1 MISKEMERNIK
12 ANGGIREAFNEA
24 RRQKTLY
31 GEENVFDLS
40 IGNPSA
46 PAPRKVV
53 DVIKKLS
60 ENVNLDHQYMCESG
74 YEEVRSKIAGWMN
87 QKYKT
92 SYGINNII
100 MTNGVA
106 GGLNM
111 VLRALLNPGDEV
123 LVFRPYYPAYIGFAE
138 NWNGKIIE
146 VDPGEDF
153 QPDFEDLEGKITKR
167 TKVVIVN
174 SPHNPT
180 GVIYTKETATKI
192 SEILKSK
199 QKEYGHAICLLSDE
213 PYRDLVYIEEELPWW
228 PDFYQNTIVSYSFS
242 KSLSLAG
249 ERIGYLTIP
258 TEFEDSENV
267 IKAVRLAMGRL
278 GFVNAP
284 ALFQRIVGEC
294 TDEQVDLEYYAKNRE
309 ILYGTLKQ
317 CGYECIEPK
326 GAFYIFVKAPDNN
339 EERFLELARKRHL
352 IFVGGSSFG
361 YSGYVRLS
369 FCCKY
374 EVLQRAADALKQ
386 LADDCKIISISTI
399 YKYR

>member
-1 MISKEMERNIK
+1 MNKNLSI
-12 ANGGIREAFNEA
+12 NGGIRETFNEA
-24 RRQKTLY
+24 RRQKALY
-31 GEENVFDLS
+31 GDENVYDLS

-46 PAPRKVV
+46 PVPRKVTEV
-53 DVIKKLS
+53 LKDFCGKK
-60 ENVNLDHQYMCESG
+60 ELDHQYMCESG
-74 YEEVRSKIAGWMN
+74 YEEVREKIADHLN
-87 QKYKT
+87 QKYNT
-92 SYGINNII
+92 GYGINNII

-106 GGLNM
+106 GGINI

-123 LVFRPYYPAYIGFAE
+123 IIFRPYYPAYKGFVE
-138 NWNGKIIE
+138 NWQGKIVE
-146 VDPGEDF
+146 VNPKEDF
-153 QPDFEDLEGKITKR
+153 QPDFEDLEHKITIR

-180 GVIYTKETATKI
+180 GVIYTKETAAKI

-228 PDFYQNTIVSYSFS
+228 PDFYRNTIVSYSFS

-258 TEFEDSENV
+258 TEVEDSENV

-294 TDEQVDLEYYAKNRE
+294 IDEQVDLEYYAKNRE

-374 EVLQRAADALKQ
+374 EVLQRATDALKH
-386 LADDCKIISISTI
+386 LADDCRLTAS
-399 YKYR
+399 

>member
-1 MISKEMERNIK
+1 MNKNLSI
-12 ANGGIREAFNEA
+12 NGGIREAFNEA
-24 RRQKTLY
+24 RRQKALY
-31 GEENVFDLS
+31 GDENVYDLS

-46 PAPRKVV
+46 PVPRKVTEV
-53 DVIKKLS
+53 LKDFCGKK
-60 ENVNLDHQYMCESG
+60 ELDHQYMCESG
-74 YEEVRSKIAGWMN
+74 YEEVREKIADHLN
-87 QKYKT
+87 QKYNT
-92 SYGINNII
+92 GYGINNII

-106 GGLNM
+106 GGINI

-123 LVFRPYYPAYIGFAE
+123 IIFRPYYPAYKGFVE
-138 NWNGKIIE
+138 NWQGKIVE
-146 VDPGEDF
+146 VNPKEDF
-153 QPDFEDLEGKITKR
+153 QPDFEDLEHKITIR

-180 GVIYTKETATKI
+180 GVIYTKETAAKI

-294 TDEQVDLEYYAKNRE
+294 IDEQVDLEYYAKNRE

-374 EVLQRAADALKQ
+374 EVLQRATDALKH
-386 LADDCKIISISTI
+386 LADDCRLTAS
-399 YKYR
+399 

>member
-1 MISKEMERNIK
+1 MERNIK
-12 ANGGIREAFNEA
+12 ENGGIREAFNEA

-100 MTNGVA
+100 MTNGGA

-123 LVFRPYYPAYIGFAE
+123 LVFRPYYPAYKGFAE
-138 NWNGKIIE
+138 NWQGKIIE

-153 QPDFEDLEGKITKR
+153 QPDFENLERKITKR

-180 GVIYTKETATKI
+180 GVIYTKETAAKI
-192 SEILKSK
+192 SESLKSK

-258 TEFEDSENV
+258 TEVEDSENV

-294 TDEQVDLEYYAKNRE
+294 IDEQVDLEYYAKNKE

-317 CGYECIEPK
+317 CGYEFIEPK

-374 EVLQRAADALKQ
+374 EVLQRATDALKH
-386 LADDCKIISISTI
+386 LADDCKLTAS
-399 YKYR
+399 

>member
-12 ANGGIREAFNEA
+12 ENGGIREAFNEA

-92 SYGINNII
+92 SYEINNII

-228 PDFYQNTIVSYSFS
+228 PEFYQNTIVSYSFS

-294 TDEQVDLEYYAKNRE
+294 IDEQVDLEYYAKNRE

-386 LADDCKIISISTI
+386 LADDCKINSISTI
-399 YKYR
+399 YEYR

>member
-24 RRQKTLY
+24 RRQKALY

-46 PAPRKVV
+46 PAPEKVV
-53 DVIKKLS
+53 EALKELS
-60 ENVNLDHQYMCESG
+60 EKKNLDHQYMCESG
-74 YEEVRSKIAGWMN
+74 YEEVRNKVADWLN

-92 SYGINNII
+92 SYGIQNII

-123 LVFRPYYPAYIGFAE
+123 VIFRPYYPAYKGFAE
-138 NWNGKIIE
+138 NWQGKIIE

-153 QPDFEDLEGKITKR
+153 QPDFEDLESKLTER

-180 GVIYTKETATKI
+180 GVIYTKETAEKI
-192 SEILKSK
+192 SEILKKK

-213 PYRDLVYIEEELPWW
+213 PYRDLVYTGVELPWW

-258 TEFEDSENV
+258 TELEDSENV

-284 ALFQRIVGEC
+284 ALFQWVVGKC
-294 TDEQVDLEYYAKNRE
+294 VNEQVDLEYYARNRE
-309 ILYGTLKQ
+309 LLYGTLKQ
-317 CGYECIEPK
+317 YGYECTQPQ
-326 GAFYIFVKAPDNN
+326 GAFYIFVKAPENN
-339 EERFLELARKRHL
+339 EEQFLEAARKRHL

-361 YSGYVRLS
+361 YSGYVRVS
-369 FCCKY
+369 FCC
-374 EVLQRAADALKQ
+374 EHEILQRSADALKQ
-386 LADDCKIISISTI
+386 LAVDCGITSKRINVS
-399 YKYR
+399 KK

>member
-1 MISKEMERNIK
+1 MNKNLSI
-12 ANGGIREAFNEA
+12 NGGIREAFNEA
-24 RRQKTLY
+24 RRQKALY
-31 GEENVFDLS
+31 GDENVYDLS

-46 PAPRKVV
+46 PVPRKVTEV
-53 DVIKKLS
+53 LKDFCGKK
-60 ENVNLDHQYMCESG
+60 ELDHQYMCESG
-74 YEEVRSKIAGWMN
+74 YEEVREKIADHLN
-87 QKYKT
+87 QKYNT
-92 SYGINNII
+92 GYGINNII

-106 GGLNM
+106 GGINI

-123 LVFRPYYPAYIGFAE
+123 IIFRPYYPAYKGFVE
-138 NWNGKIIE
+138 NWQGKIVE
-146 VDPGEDF
+146 VNPKEDF
-153 QPDFEDLEGKITKR
+153 QPDFEDLEHKITIR

-180 GVIYTKETATKI
+180 GVIYTKETAAKI

-228 PDFYQNTIVSYSFS
+228 PEFYRNTIVSYSFS

-258 TEFEDSENV
+258 TEVEDSENV

-294 TDEQVDLEYYAKNRE
+294 IDEQVDLEYYAKNRE

-374 EVLQRAADALKQ
+374 EVLQRATDALKH
-386 LADDCKIISISTI
+386 LADDCRLTAS
-399 YKYR
+399 

>member
-1 MISKEMERNIK
+1 MISREMKRNLTI
-12 ANGGIREAFNEA
+12 NGGIREAFNEA
-24 RRQKTLY
+24 RRQKELY

-46 PAPRKVV
+46 PAPKKVV
-53 DVIKKLS
+53 EVLKELGEKK
-60 ENVNLDHQYMCESG
+60 NLDHQYMCESG
-74 YEEVRSKIAGWMN
+74 YEEVRSKIADWLN

-92 SYGINNII
+92 SYGINNVI
-100 MTNGVA
+100 MANGVA
-106 GGLNM
+106 GGINM
-111 VLRALLNPGDEV
+111 VLRALLDPGDEV
-123 LVFRPYYPAYIGFAE
+123 LIFRPYYPAYKGFAE
-138 NWNGKIIE
+138 NWQGKIVE
-146 VDPGEDF
+146 VAPGEDF
-153 QPDFEDLEGKITKR
+153 QPDFEDLESKLTER

-180 GVIYTKETATKI
+180 GVIYTKETARKI
-192 SEILKSK
+192 SEILECK
-199 QKEYGHAICLLSDE
+199 QKAYGHAICLLSDE

-294 TDEQVDLEYYAKNRE
+294 IDEQVDLEYYAKNRE

-374 EVLQRAADALKQ
+374 EVLQRATDAFKH
-386 LADDCKIISISTI
+386 LADDCRLTAN
-399 YKYR
+399 

>member
-1 MISKEMERNIK
+1 MISKEMNKNLSI
-12 ANGGIREAFNEA
+12 NGGIREAFNEA
-24 RRQKTLY
+24 RRQKALY
-31 GEENVFDLS
+31 GDENVYDLS

-46 PAPRKVV
+46 PVPRKVTEV
-53 DVIKKLS
+53 LKDFCGKK
-60 ENVNLDHQYMCESG
+60 ELDHQYMCESG
-74 YEEVRSKIAGWMN
+74 YEEVREKIADHLN
-87 QKYKT
+87 QKYNT
-92 SYGINNII
+92 GYGINNII

-106 GGLNM
+106 GGINI

-123 LVFRPYYPAYIGFAE
+123 IIFRPYYPAYKGFVE
-138 NWNGKIIE
+138 NWQGKI
-146 VDPGEDF
+146 VKVNPKEDF
-153 QPDFEDLEGKITKR
+153 QPDFEDLEHKITIR

-180 GVIYTKETATKI
+180 GVIYTKETAAKI

-294 TDEQVDLEYYAKNRE
+294 IDEQVDLEYYAKNRE

-374 EVLQRAADALKQ
+374 EVLQRATDALKH
-386 LADDCKIISISTI
+386 LADDCRLTAS
-399 YKYR
+399 

>member
-1 MISKEMERNIK
+1 
-12 ANGGIREAFNEA
+12 
-24 RRQKTLY
+24 
-31 GEENVFDLS
+31 
-40 IGNPSA
+40 
-46 PAPRKVV
+46 
-53 DVIKKLS
+53 
-60 ENVNLDHQYMCESG
+60 
-74 YEEVRSKIAGWMN
+74 
-87 QKYKT
+87 
-92 SYGINNII
+92 
-100 MTNGVA
+100 
-106 GGLNM
+106 M

-294 TDEQVDLEYYAKNRE
+294 IDEQVDLEYYAKNRE

-386 LADDCKIISISTI
+386 LADDCKINSISTI
-399 YKYR
+399 YEYR

>member
-1 MISKEMERNIK
+1 MISKEMNKNLSI
-12 ANGGIREAFNEA
+12 NGGIREAFNEA
-24 RRQKTLY
+24 RRQKALY
-31 GEENVFDLS
+31 GDENVYDLS

-46 PAPRKVV
+46 PAPGKVTEV
-53 DVIKKLS
+53 LKDFCGKK
-60 ENVNLDHQYMCESG
+60 ELDHQYMCESG
-74 YEEVRSKIAGWMN
+74 YEEVREKIADHLN
-87 QKYKT
+87 QKYNT
-92 SYGINNII
+92 GYGINNII

-106 GGLNM
+106 GGINI
-111 VLRALLNPGDEV
+111 VLRALLDPGDEV
-123 LVFRPYYPAYIGFAE
+123 IIFRPYYPAYKGFVG
-138 NWNGKIIE
+138 NWQGKIVE
-146 VDPGEDF
+146 VNSKEDF
-153 QPDFEDLEGKITKR
+153 QPDFEDLEHKITIR

-213 PYRDLVYIEEELPWW
+213 PYRDLVYIEEDLPWW

-258 TEFEDSENV
+258 TEVEDSENV
-267 IKAVRLAMGRL
+267 IKAVRLAMGGL

-294 TDEQVDLEYYAKNRE
+294 IDEQVDLEYYAKNRE

-317 CGYECIEPK
+317 YGYECIEPK

-339 EERFLELARKRHL
+339 EERFLEFARKRHL

-361 YSGYVRLS
+361 YKGYVRLS

-374 EVLQRAADALKQ
+374 EVLQRATDALKQ
-386 LADDCKIISISTI
+386 LADDCRLTAS
-399 YKYR
+399 

>member
-1 MISKEMERNIK
+1 MISKEMNKNLSI
-12 ANGGIREAFNEA
+12 NGGIREAFNEA
-24 RRQKTLY
+24 RRQKALY
-31 GEENVFDLS
+31 GDENVYDLS

-46 PAPRKVV
+46 PAPGKVTEV
-53 DVIKKLS
+53 LKDFCGKK
-60 ENVNLDHQYMCESG
+60 ELDHQYMCESG
-74 YEEVRSKIAGWMN
+74 YEEVREKIADHLN
-87 QKYKT
+87 QKYNT
-92 SYGINNII
+92 GYGINNII

-106 GGLNM
+106 GGINI
-111 VLRALLNPGDEV
+111 VLRALLDPGDEV
-123 LVFRPYYPAYIGFAE
+123 IIFRPYYPAYKGFVG
-138 NWNGKIIE
+138 NWQGKIVE
-146 VDPGEDF
+146 VNSKEDF
-153 QPDFEDLEGKITKR
+153 QPDFEDLEHKITIR

-213 PYRDLVYIEEELPWW
+213 PYRDLVYIEEDLPWW

-258 TEFEDSENV
+258 TEVEDSENV
-267 IKAVRLAMGRL
+267 IKAVRLAMGGL

-294 TDEQVDLEYYAKNRE
+294 IDEQVDLEYYAKNRE

-339 EERFLELARKRHL
+339 EERFLEFARKRHL

-374 EVLQRAADALKQ
+374 EVLQRAEDALKQ
-386 LADDCKIISISTI
+386 LADDCKILV
-399 YKYR
+399 

>member
-1 MISKEMERNIK
+1 MISKEMNKNLSI
-12 ANGGIREAFNEA
+12 NGGIREAFNEA
-24 RRQKTLY
+24 RRQKALY
-31 GEENVFDLS
+31 GDENVYDLS

-46 PAPRKVV
+46 PVPRKVTEV
-53 DVIKKLS
+53 LKDFCGKK
-60 ENVNLDHQYMCESG
+60 ELDHQYMCESG
-74 YEEVRSKIAGWMN
+74 YEEVREKIADHLN
-87 QKYKT
+87 QKYNT
-92 SYGINNII
+92 GYGINNII

-106 GGLNM
+106 GGINI

-123 LVFRPYYPAYIGFAE
+123 IIFRPYYPAYKGFVE
-138 NWNGKIIE
+138 NWQGKIVE
-146 VDPGEDF
+146 VNPKEDF
-153 QPDFEDLEGKITKR
+153 QPDFEDLEHKITIR

-180 GVIYTKETATKI
+180 GVIYTKETAAKI

-228 PDFYQNTIVSYSFS
+228 PDFYRNTIVSYSFS

-258 TEFEDSENV
+258 TEVEDSENV
-267 IKAVRLAMGRL
+267 IKAVRLAMGGL

-294 TDEQVDLEYYAKNRE
+294 IDEQVDLEYYAKNRQ

-374 EVLQRAADALKQ
+374 EVLQRATDALKH
-386 LADDCKIISISTI
+386 LADDCRLTAS
-399 YKYR
+399 

>member
-1 MISKEMERNIK
+1 MKRNLTI
-12 ANGGIREAFNEA
+12 NGGIREAFNEA
-24 RRQKTLY
+24 RRQKELY

-46 PAPRKVV
+46 PAPKKVV
-53 DVIKKLS
+53 EVLKELS
-60 ENVNLDHQYMCESG
+60 EKKNLDHQYMCESG
-74 YEEVRSKIAGWMN
+74 YEEVRSKIADWLN

-100 MTNGVA
+100 MANGVA
-106 GGLNM
+106 GGINM
-111 VLRALLNPGDEV
+111 VLRALLDPGDEV
-123 LVFRPYYPAYIGFAE
+123 LIFRPYYPAYKGFAE
-138 NWNGKIIE
+138 NWQGKIIE
-146 VDPGEDF
+146 VEPGEDF
-153 QPDFEDLEGKITKR
+153 QPDFDDLEGKLTER

-180 GVIYTKETATKI
+180 GVIYTKETARKI
-192 SEILKSK
+192 SEILECK
-199 QKEYGHAICLLSDE
+199 QKAYGHAICLLSDE

-284 ALFQRIVGEC
+284 ALFQRVVGEC
-294 TDEQVDLEYYAKNRE
+294 IYEQVDLEYYAKNRE
-309 ILYGTLKQ
+309 LLYGILKKY
-317 CGYECIEPK
+317 GYECIEPQ

-374 EVLQRAADALKQ
+374 EILQKSADALKQ
-386 LADDCKIISISTI
+386 LAVDCGITNMGIDASK
-399 YKYR
+399 K

>member
-1 MISKEMERNIK
+1 MISKEMNKNLSI
-12 ANGGIREAFNEA
+12 NGGIREAFNEA
-24 RRQKTLY
+24 RRQKALY
-31 GEENVFDLS
+31 GDENVYDLS

-46 PAPRKVV
+46 PVPRKVTEV
-53 DVIKKLS
+53 LKDFCGKK
-60 ENVNLDHQYMCESG
+60 ELDHQYMCESG
-74 YEEVRSKIAGWMN
+74 YEEVREKIADHLN
-87 QKYKT
+87 QKYNT
-92 SYGINNII
+92 GYGINNII

-106 GGLNM
+106 GGINI

-123 LVFRPYYPAYIGFAE
+123 IIFRPYYPAYKGFVE
-138 NWNGKIIE
+138 NWQGKIVE
-146 VDPGEDF
+146 VNPKEDF
-153 QPDFEDLEGKITKR
+153 QPDFEDLEHKITIR

-180 GVIYTKETATKI
+180 GVIYTKETAAKI

-294 TDEQVDLEYYAKNRE
+294 IDEQVDLEYYAKNRE

-374 EVLQRAADALKQ
+374 EVLQRATDALKH
-386 LADDCKIISISTI
+386 LADDCRLTAS
-399 YKYR
+399 

>member
-1 MISKEMERNIK
+1 MISKEMNKNLSI
-12 ANGGIREAFNEA
+12 NGGIREAFNEA
-24 RRQKTLY
+24 RRQKALY
-31 GEENVFDLS
+31 GDENVYDLS

-46 PAPRKVV
+46 PVPRKVTEV
-53 DVIKKLS
+53 LKDFCGKK
-60 ENVNLDHQYMCESG
+60 ELDHQYMCESG
-74 YEEVRSKIAGWMN
+74 YEEVREKIADHLN
-87 QKYKT
+87 QKYNT
-92 SYGINNII
+92 GYGINNII

-106 GGLNM
+106 GGINI

-123 LVFRPYYPAYIGFAE
+123 IIFRPYYPAYKGFVE
-138 NWNGKIIE
+138 NWQGKIVE
-146 VDPGEDF
+146 VNPKEDF
-153 QPDFEDLEGKITKR
+153 QPDFEDLEHKITIR

-180 GVIYTKETATKI
+180 GVIYTKETAAKI

-258 TEFEDSENV
+258 TEVEDSENV

-294 TDEQVDLEYYAKNRE
+294 IDEQVDLEYYAKNKE

-317 CGYECIEPK
+317 CGYEFIEPK

-374 EVLQRAADALKQ
+374 EVLQRATDALKH
-386 LADDCKIISISTI
+386 LADDCRLTAS
-399 YKYR
+399 

>member
-1 MISKEMERNIK
+1 MISKEMNKNLSI
-12 ANGGIREAFNEA
+12 NGGIREAFNEA
-24 RRQKTLY
+24 RRQKALY
-31 GEENVFDLS
+31 GDENVYDLS

-46 PAPRKVV
+46 PAPGKVTEV
-53 DVIKKLS
+53 LKDFCGKK
-60 ENVNLDHQYMCESG
+60 ELDHQYMCESG
-74 YEEVRSKIAGWMN
+74 YEEVREKIADHLN
-87 QKYKT
+87 QKYNT
-92 SYGINNII
+92 GYGINNII

-106 GGLNM
+106 GGINI
-111 VLRALLNPGDEV
+111 VLRALLDPGDEV
-123 LVFRPYYPAYIGFAE
+123 IIFRPYYPAYKGFVG
-138 NWNGKIIE
+138 NWQGKIVE
-146 VDPGEDF
+146 VNSKEDF
-153 QPDFEDLEGKITKR
+153 QPDFEDLEHKITIR

-213 PYRDLVYIEEELPWW
+213 PYRDLVYIEEDLPWW

-258 TEFEDSENV
+258 TEVEDSENV
-267 IKAVRLAMGRL
+267 IKPVRLAMGGL

-294 TDEQVDLEYYAKNRE
+294 IDEQVDLEYYAKNRE

-339 EERFLELARKRHL
+339 EERFLEFARKRHL

-361 YSGYVRLS
+361 YKGYVRLS

-374 EVLQRAADALKQ
+374 EVLQRATDALKQ
-386 LADDCKIISISTI
+386 LADDCRLTAS
-399 YKYR
+399 

>member
-1 MISKEMERNIK
+1 MISKEMNKNLSI
-12 ANGGIREAFNEA
+12 NGGIREAFNEA
-24 RRQKTLY
+24 RRQKALY
-31 GEENVFDLS
+31 GDENVYDLS

-46 PAPRKVV
+46 PVPRKVTEV
-53 DVIKKLS
+53 LKDFCGKK
-60 ENVNLDHQYMCESG
+60 ELDHQYMCESG
-74 YEEVRSKIAGWMN
+74 YEEVREKIADHLN
-87 QKYKT
+87 QKYNT
-92 SYGINNII
+92 GYGINNII

-106 GGLNM
+106 GGINI

-123 LVFRPYYPAYIGFAE
+123 IIFRPYYPAYKGFVE
-138 NWNGKIIE
+138 NWQGKIVE
-146 VDPGEDF
+146 VNPKEDF
-153 QPDFEDLEGKITKR
+153 QPDFEDLEHKITIR

-180 GVIYTKETATKI
+180 GVIYTKETAAKI

-228 PDFYQNTIVSYSFS
+228 PDFYRNTIVSYSFS

-258 TEFEDSENV
+258 TEVEDSENV
-267 IKAVRLAMGRL
+267 IKAVRLAMGGL

-294 TDEQVDLEYYAKNRE
+294 IDEQVDLEYYAKNRE

-374 EVLQRAADALKQ
+374 EVLQRATDALKH
-386 LADDCKIISISTI
+386 LADDCRLTAS
-399 YKYR
+399 

>member
-1 MISKEMERNIK
+1 MNKNLSI
-12 ANGGIREAFNEA
+12 NGGIREAFNEA
-24 RRQKTLY
+24 RRQKALY
-31 GEENVFDLS
+31 GDENVYDLS

-46 PAPRKVV
+46 PVPRKVTEV
-53 DVIKKLS
+53 LKDFCGKK
-60 ENVNLDHQYMCESG
+60 ELDHQYMCESG
-74 YEEVRSKIAGWMN
+74 YEEVREKIADHLN
-87 QKYKT
+87 QKYNT
-92 SYGINNII
+92 GYGINNII

-106 GGLNM
+106 GGINI

-123 LVFRPYYPAYIGFAE
+123 IIFRPYYPAYKGFVE
-138 NWNGKIIE
+138 NWQGKIVE
-146 VDPGEDF
+146 VNPKEDF
-153 QPDFEDLEGKITKR
+153 QPDFEDLEHKITIR

-180 GVIYTKETATKI
+180 GVIYTKETAAKI
-192 SEILKSK
+192 SEILKRK

-294 TDEQVDLEYYAKNRE
+294 IDEQVDLEYYAKNRE

-339 EERFLELARKRHL
+339 EERFLELARERHL

-374 EVLQRAADALKQ
+374 EVLQRAEDALKQ
-386 LADDCKIISISTI
+386 LADDCKILV
-399 YKYR
+399 

>member
-1 MISKEMERNIK
+1 MNKNLSI
-12 ANGGIREAFNEA
+12 NGGIREAFNEA
-24 RRQKTLY
+24 RRQKALY
-31 GEENVFDLS
+31 GDENVYDLS

-46 PAPRKVV
+46 PVPRKVTEV
-53 DVIKKLS
+53 LKDFCGKK
-60 ENVNLDHQYMCESG
+60 ELDHQYMCESG
-74 YEEVRSKIAGWMN
+74 YEEVREKIADHLN
-87 QKYKT
+87 QKYNT
-92 SYGINNII
+92 GYGINNII

-106 GGLNM
+106 GGINI
-111 VLRALLNPGDEV
+111 VLRALLDPGDEV
-123 LVFRPYYPAYIGFAE
+123 IIFRPYYPAYKGFVG
-138 NWNGKIIE
+138 NWQGKIVE
-146 VDPGEDF
+146 VNSKEDF
-153 QPDFEDLEGKITKR
+153 QPDFEDLEHKITIR

-180 GVIYTKETATKI
+180 GVIYTKETAAKI

-213 PYRDLVYIEEELPWW
+213 PYRDLVYIEEKLPWW
-228 PDFYQNTIVSYSFS
+228 PDFYRNTIVSYSFS

-258 TEFEDSENV
+258 TEVEDSENV

-294 TDEQVDLEYYAKNRE
+294 IDEQVDLEYYAKNRE

-374 EVLQRAADALKQ
+374 EVLQRATDALKH
-386 LADDCKIISISTI
+386 LANDCRLTAS
-399 YKYR
+399 

>member
-1 MISKEMERNIK
+1 MISKEMNKNLSI
-12 ANGGIREAFNEA
+12 NGGIREAFNEA
-24 RRQKTLY
+24 RRQKALY
-31 GEENVFDLS
+31 GDENVYDLS

-46 PAPRKVV
+46 PVPRKVTEV
-53 DVIKKLS
+53 LKDFCGKK
-60 ENVNLDHQYMCESG
+60 ELDHQYMCESG
-74 YEEVRSKIAGWMN
+74 YEEVREKIADHLN
-87 QKYKT
+87 QKYNIG
-92 SYGINNII
+92 YGINNII

-106 GGLNM
+106 GGINI

-123 LVFRPYYPAYIGFAE
+123 IIFRPYYPAYKGFVE
-138 NWNGKIIE
+138 NWQGKIVE
-146 VDPGEDF
+146 VNPKEDF
-153 QPDFEDLEGKITKR
+153 QPDFEDLEHKITIR

-180 GVIYTKETATKI
+180 GVIYTKETAAKI

-213 PYRDLVYIEEELPWW
+213 PYRDLVYIEEKLPWW
-228 PDFYQNTIVSYSFS
+228 PDFYRNTIVSYSFS

-258 TEFEDSENV
+258 TEVEDSENV

-294 TDEQVDLEYYAKNRE
+294 IDEQVDLEYYAKNRE

-374 EVLQRAADALKQ
+374 EVLQRATDALKH
-386 LADDCKIISISTI
+386 LADDCRLTAS
-399 YKYR
+399 

>member
-1 MISKEMERNIK
+1 MNKNLSI
-12 ANGGIREAFNEA
+12 NGGIREAFNEA
-24 RRQKTLY
+24 RRQKALY
-31 GEENVFDLS
+31 GDENVYDLS

-46 PAPRKVV
+46 PVPRKVTEV
-53 DVIKKLS
+53 LKDFCGKK
-60 ENVNLDHQYMCESG
+60 ELDHQYMCESG
-74 YEEVRSKIAGWMN
+74 YEEVREKIADHLN
-87 QKYKT
+87 QKYNT
-92 SYGINNII
+92 GYGNNNII

-106 GGLNM
+106 GGINI

-123 LVFRPYYPAYIGFAE
+123 IIFRPYYPAYKGFVE
-138 NWNGKIIE
+138 NWQGKIVE
-146 VDPGEDF
+146 VNPKEDF
-153 QPDFEDLEGKITKR
+153 QPDFEDLEHKITIR

-174 SPHNPT
+174 SPHDPT
-180 GVIYTKETATKI
+180 GVIYTKETAAKI

-228 PDFYQNTIVSYSFS
+228 PDFYRNTIVSYSFS

-258 TEFEDSENV
+258 TEVEDSENV

-294 TDEQVDLEYYAKNRE
+294 IDEQVDLEYYAKNRE

-374 EVLQRAADALKQ
+374 EVLQRATDALKH
-386 LADDCKIISISTI
+386 LADDCRLTAS
-399 YKYR
+399 

>member
-1 MISKEMERNIK
+1 MISKEMNKNLSI
-12 ANGGIREAFNEA
+12 NGGIREAFNEA
-24 RRQKTLY
+24 RRQKALY
-31 GEENVFDLS
+31 GDENVYDLS

-46 PAPRKVV
+46 PVPRKVTEV
-53 DVIKKLS
+53 LKDFCGKK
-60 ENVNLDHQYMCESG
+60 ELDHQYMCESG
-74 YEEVRSKIAGWMN
+74 YEEVREKIADHLN
-87 QKYKT
+87 QKYNT
-92 SYGINNII
+92 GYGINNII

-106 GGLNM
+106 GGINI

-123 LVFRPYYPAYIGFAE
+123 LVFRPYYPAYKGFVE
-138 NWNGKIIE
+138 NWQGKIVE
-146 VDPGEDF
+146 VNPKEDF
-153 QPDFEDLEGKITKR
+153 QPDFEDLEHKITIR

-180 GVIYTKETATKI
+180 GVIYTKETAAKI

-228 PDFYQNTIVSYSFS
+228 PDFYRNTIVSYSFS

-258 TEFEDSENV
+258 TEVEDSENV

-294 TDEQVDLEYYAKNRE
+294 IDEQVDLEYYAKNRE

-339 EERFLELARKRHL
+339 EERFLELARERHL

-374 EVLQRAADALKQ
+374 EVLQRAEDALKQ
-386 LADDCKIISISTI
+386 LADDCKILV
-399 YKYR
+399 

>member
-1 MISKEMERNIK
+1 MISKEMNKNLSI
-12 ANGGIREAFNEA
+12 NGGIREAFNEA
-24 RRQKTLY
+24 RRQKALY
-31 GEENVFDLS
+31 GDENVYDLS

-46 PAPRKVV
+46 PVPRKVTEV
-53 DVIKKLS
+53 LKDFCGKK
-60 ENVNLDHQYMCESG
+60 ELDHQYMCESG
-74 YEEVRSKIAGWMN
+74 YEEVREKIADHLN
-87 QKYKT
+87 QKYNT
-92 SYGINNII
+92 GYGINNII

-106 GGLNM
+106 GGINI

-123 LVFRPYYPAYIGFAE
+123 IIFRPYYPAYKGFVE
-138 NWNGKIIE
+138 NWQGKIVE
-146 VDPGEDF
+146 VNPKEDF
-153 QPDFEDLEGKITKR
+153 QPDFEDLEHKITIR

-180 GVIYTKETATKI
+180 GVIYTKETAAKI

-213 PYRDLVYIEEELPWW
+213 PYRDLVYIEEKLPWW
-228 PDFYQNTIVSYSFS
+228 PDFYRNTIVSYSFS

-258 TEFEDSENV
+258 TEVEDSENV

-294 TDEQVDLEYYAKNRE
+294 IDEQVDLEYYAKNRE

-317 CGYECIEPK
+317 CGYEFIEPK

-374 EVLQRAADALKQ
+374 EVLQRATDALKH
-386 LADDCKIISISTI
+386 LADDCRLTAS
-399 YKYR
+399 

>member
-1 MISKEMERNIK
+1 MNKNLSI
-12 ANGGIREAFNEA
+12 NGGIREAFNEA
-24 RRQKTLY
+24 RRQKALY
-31 GEENVFDLS
+31 GDENVYDLS

-46 PAPRKVV
+46 PAPGKVTEV
-53 DVIKKLS
+53 LKDFCGKK
-60 ENVNLDHQYMCESG
+60 ELDHQYMCESG
-74 YEEVRSKIAGWMN
+74 YEEVREKIADHLN
-87 QKYKT
+87 QKYNT
-92 SYGINNII
+92 GYGINNII

-106 GGLNM
+106 GGINI
-111 VLRALLNPGDEV
+111 VLRALLDPGDEV
-123 LVFRPYYPAYIGFAE
+123 IIFRPYYPAYKGFVG
-138 NWNGKIIE
+138 NWQGKIVE
-146 VDPGEDF
+146 VNSKEDF
-153 QPDFEDLEGKITKR
+153 QPDFEDLEHKITIR

-213 PYRDLVYIEEELPWW
+213 PYRDLVYIEEDLPWW

-258 TEFEDSENV
+258 TEVEDSENV
-267 IKAVRLAMGRL
+267 IKAVRLAMGGL

-294 TDEQVDLEYYAKNRE
+294 IDEQVDLEYYAKNRE

-339 EERFLELARKRHL
+339 EERFLEFARKRHL

-361 YSGYVRLS
+361 YKGYVRLS

-374 EVLQRAADALKQ
+374 EVLQRATDALKQ
-386 LADDCKIISISTI
+386 LADDCRLTAS
-399 YKYR
+399 

>member
-1 MISKEMERNIK
+1 MNKNLSI
-12 ANGGIREAFNEA
+12 NGGIREAFNEA
-24 RRQKTLY
+24 RRQKALY
-31 GEENVFDLS
+31 GDENVYDLS

-46 PAPRKVV
+46 PVPRKVTEV
-53 DVIKKLS
+53 LKDFCGKK
-60 ENVNLDHQYMCESG
+60 ELDHQYMCESG
-74 YEEVRSKIAGWMN
+74 YEEVREKIADHLN
-87 QKYKT
+87 QKYNT
-92 SYGINNII
+92 GYGINNII

-106 GGLNM
+106 GGINI

-123 LVFRPYYPAYIGFAE
+123 IIFRPYYPAYKGFVE
-138 NWNGKIIE
+138 NWQGKI
-146 VDPGEDF
+146 VKVNPKEDF
-153 QPDFEDLEGKITKR
+153 QPDFEDLEHKITIR

-180 GVIYTKETATKI
+180 GVIYTKETAAKI

-294 TDEQVDLEYYAKNRE
+294 IDEQVDLEYYAKNRE

-374 EVLQRAADALKQ
+374 EVLQRATDALKH
-386 LADDCKIISISTI
+386 LADDCRLTAS
-399 YKYR
+399 

>member
-1 MISKEMERNIK
+1 MNKNLSI
-12 ANGGIREAFNEA
+12 NGGIREAFNEA
-24 RRQKTLY
+24 RRQKALY
-31 GEENVFDLS
+31 GDENVYDLS

-46 PAPRKVV
+46 PVPRKVTEV
-53 DVIKKLS
+53 LKDFCGKK
-60 ENVNLDHQYMCESG
+60 ELDHQYMCESG
-74 YEEVRSKIAGWMN
+74 YEEVREKIADHLN
-87 QKYKT
+87 QKYNT
-92 SYGINNII
+92 GYGINNII

-106 GGLNM
+106 GGINI

-123 LVFRPYYPAYIGFAE
+123 IIFRPYYPAYKGFVE
-138 NWNGKIIE
+138 NWQGKIVE
-146 VDPGEDF
+146 VNPKEDF
-153 QPDFEDLEGKITKR
+153 QPDFEDLEHKITIR

-180 GVIYTKETATKI
+180 GVIYTKETAAKI

-228 PDFYQNTIVSYSFS
+228 PDFYRNTIVSYSFS

-258 TEFEDSENV
+258 TEVEDSENV

-294 TDEQVDLEYYAKNRE
+294 IDEQVDLEYYAKNRQ

-374 EVLQRAADALKQ
+374 EVLQRATDALKH
-386 LADDCKIISISTI
+386 LADDCRLTAS
-399 YKYR
+399 

>member
-1 MISKEMERNIK
+1 MNKNLSI
-12 ANGGIREAFNEA
+12 NGGIREAFNEA
-24 RRQKTLY
+24 RRQKALY
-31 GEENVFDLS
+31 GDENVYDLS

-46 PAPRKVV
+46 PAPGKVTEV
-53 DVIKKLS
+53 LKDFCGKK
-60 ENVNLDHQYMCESG
+60 ELDHQYMCESG
-74 YEEVRSKIAGWMN
+74 YEEVREKIADHLN
-87 QKYKT
+87 QKYNT
-92 SYGINNII
+92 GYGINNII

-106 GGLNM
+106 GGINI
-111 VLRALLNPGDEV
+111 VLRALLDPGDEV
-123 LVFRPYYPAYIGFAE
+123 IIFRPYYPAYKGFVE
-138 NWNGKIIE
+138 NWQGKIVE
-146 VDPGEDF
+146 VNPKEDF
-153 QPDFEDLEGKITKR
+153 QPDFEDLEHKITIR

-180 GVIYTKETATKI
+180 GVIYTKETAAKI

-228 PDFYQNTIVSYSFS
+228 PDFYRNTIVSYSFS

-258 TEFEDSENV
+258 TEVEDSENV

-294 TDEQVDLEYYAKNRE
+294 IDEQVDLEYYAKNRE

-374 EVLQRAADALKQ
+374 EVLQRATDALKH
-386 LADDCKIISISTI
+386 LADDCRLTAS
-399 YKYR
+399 

>member
-1 MISKEMERNIK
+1 MISKEMNKNLSI
-12 ANGGIREAFNEA
+12 NGGIREAFNEA
-24 RRQKTLY
+24 RRQKALY
-31 GEENVFDLS
+31 GDENVYDLS

-46 PAPRKVV
+46 PVPRKVTEV
-53 DVIKKLS
+53 LKDFCGKK
-60 ENVNLDHQYMCESG
+60 ELDHQYMCESG
-74 YEEVRSKIAGWMN
+74 YEEVREKIADHLN
-87 QKYKT
+87 QKYNT
-92 SYGINNII
+92 GYGINNII

-106 GGLNM
+106 GGINI

-123 LVFRPYYPAYIGFAE
+123 IIFRPYYPAYKGFVE
-138 NWNGKIIE
+138 NWQGKIVE
-146 VDPGEDF
+146 VNPKEDF
-153 QPDFEDLEGKITKR
+153 QPDFEDLEHKITIR

-180 GVIYTKETATKI
+180 GVIYTKETAAKI

-228 PDFYQNTIVSYSFS
+228 PDFYRNTIVSYSFS

-258 TEFEDSENV
+258 TEVEDSENV

-294 TDEQVDLEYYAKNRE
+294 IDEQVDLEYYAKNRE

-374 EVLQRAADALKQ
+374 EVLQRATDALKH
-386 LADDCKIISISTI
+386 LADDCRLTVS
-399 YKYR
+399 

>member
-46 PAPRKVV
+46 PAPEK
-53 DVIKKLS
+53 VIKVLKELS
-60 ENVNLDHQYMCESG
+60 EKKNLDHQYMCESG
-74 YEEVRSKIAGWMN
+74 YEEVRSKIADWLN

-294 TDEQVDLEYYAKNRE
+294 IDEQVDLEYYAKNRE

-361 YSGYVRLS
+361 YSG
-369 FCCKY
+369 
-374 EVLQRAADALKQ
+374 
-386 LADDCKIISISTI
+386 
-399 YKYR
+399 

>member
-1 MISKEMERNIK
+1 MKRNLTI
-12 ANGGIREAFNEA
+12 NGGIREAFNEA
-24 RRQKTLY
+24 RRQKELY

-46 PAPRKVV
+46 PAPKKVV
-53 DVIKKLS
+53 EVLKELGEKK
-60 ENVNLDHQYMCESG
+60 NLDHQYMCESG
-74 YEEVRSKIAGWMN
+74 YEEVRSKIADWLN

-123 LVFRPYYPAYIGFAE
+123 VIFKPYYPAYKGFAE
-138 NWNGKIIE
+138 NWQGKIIE
-146 VDPGEDF
+146 VEPGEDF
-153 QPDFEDLEGKITKR
+153 QPDFDDLEGKITER

-180 GVIYTKETATKI
+180 GVIYTKETARKL
-192 SEILKSK
+192 SEILECK

-258 TEFEDSENV
+258 TEVEDSENV

-294 TDEQVDLEYYAKNRE
+294 IDEQVDLEYYAKNRE
-309 ILYGTLKQ
+309 I
-317 CGYECIEPK
+317 I
-326 GAFYIFVKAPDNN
+326 
-339 EERFLELARKRHL
+339 R
-352 IFVGGSSFG
+352 
-361 YSGYVRLS
+361 
-369 FCCKY
+369 
-374 EVLQRAADALKQ
+374 DAKTMW
-386 LADDCKIISISTI
+386 I
-399 YKYR
+399 RMH

>member
-1 MISKEMERNIK
+1 MISKEMNKNLSI
-12 ANGGIREAFNEA
+12 NGGIREAFNEA
-24 RRQKTLY
+24 RRQKALY
-31 GEENVFDLS
+31 GDENVYDLS

-46 PAPRKVV
+46 PAPGKVTEV
-53 DVIKKLS
+53 LKDFCGKK
-60 ENVNLDHQYMCESG
+60 ELDHQYMCESG
-74 YEEVRSKIAGWMN
+74 YEEVREKIADHLN
-87 QKYKT
+87 QKYNT
-92 SYGINNII
+92 GYGINNII

-106 GGLNM
+106 GGINI
-111 VLRALLNPGDEV
+111 VLRALLDPGDEV
-123 LVFRPYYPAYIGFAE
+123 IIFRPYYPAYKGFVG
-138 NWNGKIIE
+138 NWQGKIVE
-146 VDPGEDF
+146 VNSKEDF
-153 QPDFEDLEGKITKR
+153 QPDFEDLEHKITIR

-192 SEILKSK
+192 SEILKNK
-199 QKEYGHAICLLSDE
+199 KKEYGHAICLLSDE
-213 PYRDLVYIEEELPWW
+213 PYRDLVYIEEDLPWW

-258 TEFEDSENV
+258 TEVEDSENV
-267 IKAVRLAMGRL
+267 IKAVRLAMGGL

-294 TDEQVDLEYYAKNRE
+294 IDEQVDLEYYAKNRE

-339 EERFLELARKRHL
+339 EERFLELARERHL

-374 EVLQRAADALKQ
+374 EVLQRAEDALKQ
-386 LADDCKIISISTI
+386 LADDCKILV
-399 YKYR
+399 

>member
-1 MISKEMERNIK
+1 MISKEMNKNLSI
-12 ANGGIREAFNEA
+12 NGGIREAFNEA
-24 RRQKTLY
+24 RRQKALY
-31 GEENVFDLS
+31 GDENVYDLS

-46 PAPRKVV
+46 PVPRKVTEV
-53 DVIKKLS
+53 LKDFCGKK
-60 ENVNLDHQYMCESG
+60 ELDHQYMCESG
-74 YEEVRSKIAGWMN
+74 YEEVREKIADHLN
-87 QKYKT
+87 QKYNT
-92 SYGINNII
+92 GYGINNII

-106 GGLNM
+106 GGINI

-123 LVFRPYYPAYIGFAE
+123 IIFRPYYPAYKGFVE
-138 NWNGKIIE
+138 NWQGKIVE
-146 VDPGEDF
+146 VNPKEDF
-153 QPDFEDLEGKITKR
+153 QPDFEDLEHKITIR

-213 PYRDLVYIEEELPWW
+213 PYRDLVYIEEKLPWW
-228 PDFYQNTIVSYSFS
+228 PDFYRNTIVSYSFS

-258 TEFEDSENV
+258 TEVEDSENV

-294 TDEQVDLEYYAKNRE
+294 IDEQVDLEYYAKNRE

-374 EVLQRAADALKQ
+374 EVLQRATDALKH
-386 LADDCKIISISTI
+386 LADDCRLTAS
-399 YKYR
+399 

>member
-1 MISKEMERNIK
+1 MERNIK
-12 ANGGIREAFNEA
+12 ENGGIREAFNEA

-46 PAPRKVV
+46 PAPEK
-53 DVIKKLS
+53 VIKVLKELS
-60 ENVNLDHQYMCESG
+60 EKKNLDHQYMCESG
-74 YEEVRSKIAGWMN
+74 YEEVRSKIADWLN

-92 SYGINNII
+92 SYEINNII

-294 TDEQVDLEYYAKNRE
+294 IDEQVDLEYYAKNRE

-339 EERFLELARKRHL
+339 EERFLELARERHL

-374 EVLQRAADALKQ
+374 EVLQRAEDALKQ
-386 LADDCKIISISTI
+386 LADDCKILV
-399 YKYR
+399 

>member
-1 MISKEMERNIK
+1 MISKEMNKNLSI
-12 ANGGIREAFNEA
+12 NGGIREAFNEA
-24 RRQKTLY
+24 RRQKALY
-31 GEENVFDLS
+31 GDENVYDLS

-46 PAPRKVV
+46 PVPRKVTEV
-53 DVIKKLS
+53 LKDFCGKK
-60 ENVNLDHQYMCESG
+60 ELDHQYMCESG
-74 YEEVRSKIAGWMN
+74 YEEVREKIADHLN
-87 QKYKT
+87 QKYNT
-92 SYGINNII
+92 GYGINNII

-106 GGLNM
+106 GGINI

-123 LVFRPYYPAYIGFAE
+123 IIFRPYYPAYKGFVE
-138 NWNGKIIE
+138 NWQGKIVE
-146 VDPGEDF
+146 VNPKEEF
-153 QPDFEDLEGKITKR
+153 QPDFEDLEHKITIR

-180 GVIYTKETATKI
+180 GVIYTKETAAKI

-228 PDFYQNTIVSYSFS
+228 PDFYRNTIVSYSFS

-258 TEFEDSENV
+258 TEVEDSENV

-294 TDEQVDLEYYAKNRE
+294 IDEQVDLEYYAKNRE

-326 GAFYIFVKAPDNN
+326 GALYIFVKAPDNN

-374 EVLQRAADALKQ
+374 EVLQRATDALKH
-386 LADDCKIISISTI
+386 LADDCRLTAS
-399 YKYR
+399 

>member
-1 MISKEMERNIK
+1 MISKEMNKNLSI
-12 ANGGIREAFNEA
+12 NGGIREAFNEA
-24 RRQKTLY
+24 RRQKALY
-31 GEENVFDLS
+31 GDENVYDLS

-46 PAPRKVV
+46 PVPRKVTEV
-53 DVIKKLS
+53 LKDFCGKK
-60 ENVNLDHQYMCESG
+60 ELDHQYMCESG
-74 YEEVRSKIAGWMN
+74 YEEVREKIADHLN
-87 QKYKT
+87 QKYNT
-92 SYGINNII
+92 GYGINNII

-106 GGLNM
+106 GGINI

-123 LVFRPYYPAYIGFAE
+123 IIFRPYYPAYKGFVE
-138 NWNGKIIE
+138 NWQGKIVE
-146 VDPGEDF
+146 VNPKEDF
-153 QPDFEDLEGKITKR
+153 QPDFEDLEHKITIR

-180 GVIYTKETATKI
+180 GVIYTKETAAKI

-213 PYRDLVYIEEELPWW
+213 PYRNLVYIEEELPWW
-228 PDFYQNTIVSYSFS
+228 PDFYRNTIVSYSFS

-258 TEFEDSENV
+258 TEVEDSENV

-294 TDEQVDLEYYAKNRE
+294 IDEQVDLEYYAKNRE

-374 EVLQRAADALKQ
+374 EVLQRATDALKH
-386 LADDCKIISISTI
+386 LADDCRLTAS
-399 YKYR
+399 